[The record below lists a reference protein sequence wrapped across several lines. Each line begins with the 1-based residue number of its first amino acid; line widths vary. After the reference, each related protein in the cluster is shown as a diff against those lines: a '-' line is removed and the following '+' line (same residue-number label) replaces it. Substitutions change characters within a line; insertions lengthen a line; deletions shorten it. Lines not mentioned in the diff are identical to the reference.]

1 MKDPQQMMR
10 RTKIVCTIGPA
21 SDTED
26 MIAKLIAAGMNV
38 ARLNFSHGTQEYQ
51 RDLVKK
57 IKRVRKALSKP
68 VAILQDLQGPKIRIG
83 TIANGFFQLQSG
95 QEFILTSDDVPGD
108 QNRVSVSLKSL
119 PRDVTAGHSI
129 LLADGNIELRVER
142 VVPPD
147 IHCRVVVGGQLSSHK
162 GINLPGSDVHVDSL
176 TAKDRQ
182 DILVGLEEGVDAVA
196 LSFVRRASDILACRQ
211 IIKEHGGNLPIIAK
225 IEKHEAVDNIDSI
238 VAASQAVMVARG
250 DLGVEIDLEKVPLVQ
265 KSIIQKCNALGKPV
279 ITATQMLQRMVD
291 NPRPTR
297 AEATDVAN
305 AILDGTDAVML
316 SEETAVGKYPTEA
329 VMMMDRIA
337 RSAESVL
344 DEMKF
349 ENIPIEAGTSDAI
362 SRSSYFIA
370 REIGAAA
377 IITPTWSGSTACL
390 VSRFRPK
397 QPIVASTPN
406 EATVDFLSLCWGVIP
421 LLIQPSDTLEE
432 MIRSSLQAA
441 QRAGY
446 LEAGQQVI
454 ITGGAPLHMA
464 GNTNFIKVE
473 RVE

>member
-1 MKDPQQMMR
+1 MMR

-21 SDTED
+21 SDTEE

-38 ARLNFSHGTQEYQ
+38 ARVNFSHGTPEYQ
-51 RDLVKK
+51 RDVVRK
-57 IKRVRKALSKP
+57 IKRVRKALNKP

-83 TIANGFFQLQSG
+83 IIESGFVQLQPG
-95 QEFILTSDDVPGD
+95 QEFILTSESVSGD
-108 QNRVSVSLKSL
+108 QDRASVSLKTL
-119 PRDVTAGHSI
+119 PHEVKTGHPI
-129 LLADGNIELRVER
+129 LLADGNIELRVEK
-142 VVPPD
+142 VVAPE
-147 IHCRVVVGGQLSSHK
+147 IHCRVIVGGQLSSHK
-162 GINLPGSDVHVDSL
+162 GINLPGSEVHVDSL
-176 TAKDRQ
+176 TKKDRN
-182 DILVGLEEGVDAVA
+182 DIVIGLEEGVDAIA
-196 LSFVRRASDILACRQ
+196 LSFVRKASDILACRK
-211 IIKEHGGNLPIIAK
+211 IIKDHGGNVPIIAK

-265 KSIIQKCNALGKPV
+265 KSIIHKCNALGKPV

-316 SEETAVGKYPTEA
+316 SEETAAGKYPTEA

-337 RSAESVL
+337 RSAESAL
-344 DEMKF
+344 DELKF
-349 ENIPIEAGTSDAI
+349 ENIPMEAGTGDAI

-370 REIGAAA
+370 KEIGAAA

-397 QPIVASTPN
+397 QPILATTPN
-406 EATVDFLSLCWGVIP
+406 EAALDFLSLCWGVIP
-421 LLIQPSDTLEE
+421 ILILPSDTLDD
-432 MIRSSLQAA
+432 MIRFSIQAA

-446 LEAGQQVI
+446 LETGQQVI
-454 ITGGAPLHMA
+454 ITGGVPLHVA
-464 GNTNFIKVE
+464 GKTNFIKVD

>member
-1 MKDPQQMMR
+1 MMR
-10 RTKIVCTIGPA
+10 RTKIVCTIGPV
-21 SDTED
+21 SDSEE

-38 ARLNFSHGTQEYQ
+38 ARLNFSHGTPEYQ
-51 RDLVKK
+51 RGLIRK
-57 IKRVRKALSKP
+57 IKRVRKALNKP

-83 TIANGFFQLQSG
+83 IIENGFVQLLPA
-95 QEFILTSDDVPGD
+95 QEFVLTADDVSGD
-108 QNRVSVSLKSL
+108 AKRASVSLKSL
-119 PRDVTAGHSI
+119 PSGVKIGDPI

-142 VVPPD
+142 VVPPN
-147 IHCRVVVGGQLSSHK
+147 IYCRVIVGGQLSSHK
-162 GINLPGSDVHVDSL
+162 GINLPASEVHVDSL
-176 TAKDRQ
+176 TEKDRQ
-182 DILVGLEEGVDAVA
+182 DILVGLEEGVDAIA
-196 LSFVRRASDILACRQ
+196 LSFVRQANDILAC
-211 IIKEHGGNLPIIAK
+211 KKVVEDHGGNIPIIAK

-265 KSIIQKCNALGKPV
+265 KTIISKCNTLGRPV

-337 RSAESVL
+337 RAAESAL
-344 DEMKF
+344 DEVKF
-349 ENIPIEAGTSDAI
+349 ENIPIDDGTRNAI
-362 SRSSYFIA
+362 SRASYFIA
-370 REIGAAA
+370 KEVGAAA

-397 QPIVASTPN
+397 QPILATTCN
-406 EATVDFLSLCWGVIP
+406 EAALDFLSLCWGVVPVLIP
-421 LLIQPSDTLEE
+421 PSDSSEDV
-432 MIRSSLQAA
+432 IRFSIEAA
-441 QRAGY
+441 RRAGY
-446 LEAGQQVI
+446 VESGQQVI
-454 ITGGAPLHMA
+454 ITGGAPLHIA
-464 GNTNFIKVE
+464 GKTNFI
-473 RVE
+473 RVDRVN